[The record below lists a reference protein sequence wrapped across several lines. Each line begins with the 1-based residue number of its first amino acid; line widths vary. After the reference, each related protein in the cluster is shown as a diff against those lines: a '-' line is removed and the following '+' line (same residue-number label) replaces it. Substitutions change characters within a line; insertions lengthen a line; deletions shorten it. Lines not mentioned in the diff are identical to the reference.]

1 MPSLTMLGLLQGAA
15 YHDCVSRLCAT
26 TVLVPL
32 VGKVRLDWLDCNQLH
47 SDEKMT
53 RHGSTRTF

>member
-1 MPSLTMLGLLQGAA
+1 LLSDAA
-15 YHDCVSRLCAT
+15 GWCGQSGNEKMR
-26 TVLVPL
+26 VLPQSSAL
-32 VGKVRLDWLDCNQLH
+32 IAEVGKLAADWLDCNQLL